1 MRRKSQK
8 KGGAAQPVPIYLLGR
23 MTSKAEIQR
32 NVVSDEE
39 WEKMKFM
46 ISDQIDNIDANLNEL
61 KDNGSL
67 ETIAQMIKRGDRIPS
82 ARLQAW

>member
-1 MRRKSQK
+1 MS
-8 KGGAAQPVPIYLLGR
+8 
-23 MTSKAEIQR
+23 SKAEIPR
-32 NVVSDEE
+32 NAVSDEE
-39 WEKMKFM
+39 WEKVKFM

-67 ETIAQMIKRGDRIPS
+67 ETIAQMIKRGDKIPS